1 MNPHRRGGRA
11 TVITAGSREK
21 IAAVQLPPDF
31 SVTRRRAGDVVV
43 VVPIGEIDL
52 ATVDELQ
59 AEVDAAAAEAQ
70 QVVLDLREVAFID
83 SAGLRLVVH
92 SSRALDAKGGTLA
105 VVRGPHEVQRVFDL
119 VGLDGRVTMLDQPPD
134 G

>member
-1 MNPHRRGGRA
+1 
-11 TVITAGSREK
+11 
-21 IAAVQLPPDF
+21 VQQPPDF
-31 SVTRRRAGDVVV
+31 SVTRRRANDAVIVAPV
-43 VVPIGEIDL
+43 GEIDL

-59 AEVDAAAAEAQ
+59 VEVDAAGGEARS
-70 QVVLDLREVAFID
+70 VVLDLRDVSFID
-83 SAGLRLVVH
+83 SAGLRLVLRT
-92 SSRALDAKGGTLA
+92 SRAIEAGGGTFA